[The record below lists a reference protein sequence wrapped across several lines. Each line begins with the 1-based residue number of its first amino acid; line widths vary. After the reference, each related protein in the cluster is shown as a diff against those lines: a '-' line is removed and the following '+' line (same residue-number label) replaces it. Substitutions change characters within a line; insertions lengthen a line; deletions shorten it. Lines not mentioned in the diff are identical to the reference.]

1 MSLSNYTGKEIIKA
15 LYLLVPDL
23 KGAVVQ
29 DTTIETWDATSAQ
42 PTDEQIVQACAEVRY
57 DTEVKSYQQ
66 QRKLEYPSVNEQLDS
81 IYHGT
86 LTSWKND
93 IKVIKDKYPKATKD
107 ATELQTRKDQALFD
121 LRKEKYDKAVARLAQ
136 YQVAVGQTEVKETKV
151 IGTQPVFNE
160 STKQWENQNVTQEQ
174 VTTPAIAAVPATVD
188 VIQGDDT
195 TPTTIENPLITKDNQ
210 ERSDAQAGVYAT
222 PQAVKDA

>member
-29 DTTIETWDATSAQ
+29 DNTIESWDATSAQ

-81 IYHGT
+81 IYMKRVT
-86 LTSWKND
+86 ND
-93 IKVIKDKYPKATKD
+93 HNQFFHPEIRRRCCRLAASETNPIDLVDFGCKAPFDIIYMFFAKLWQMD
-107 ATELQTRKDQALFD
+107 YKFD
-121 LRKEKYDKAVARLAQ
+121 LSF
-136 YQVAVGQTEVKETKV
+136 QVPCHIVLYLK
-151 IGTQPVFNE
+151 
-160 STKQWENQNVTQEQ
+160 
-174 VTTPAIAAVPATVD
+174 
-188 VIQGDDT
+188 
-195 TPTTIENPLITKDNQ
+195 
-210 ERSDAQAGVYAT
+210 
-222 PQAVKDA
+222 

>member
-93 IKVIKDKYPKATKD
+93 IKVIK
-107 ATELQTRKDQALFD
+107 ALFED
-121 LRKEKYDKAVARLAQ
+121 
-136 YQVAVGQTEVKETKV
+136 
-151 IGTQPVFNE
+151 E
-160 STKQWENQNVTQEQ
+160 S
-174 VTTPAIAAVPATVD
+174 
-188 VIQGDDT
+188 
-195 TPTTIENPLITKDNQ
+195 
-210 ERSDAQAGVYAT
+210 S
-222 PQAVKDA
+222 